1 VKKHI
6 DYFMRLRYDIHIS
19 SIPAIEGGGFEAS
32 IPVLGRYTFIGDGA
46 TIEEAL
52 ADLERTKEE
61 NFKSLLKE
69 GIEIPEPKDKQEEYS
84 GRILV
89 RLPKYLHKA
98 LVGQAADQ
106 GISLNQHI
114 SSLLASGFP
123 VSELKK
129 TLKEMCDLWSSVIYR
144 YEFHEEL
151 HEPLAPA
158 KGFAASYQRAA

>member
-1 VKKHI
+1 MKKDI
-6 DYFMRLRYDIHIS
+6 NYFMDLKYDVHIS
-19 SIPAIEGGGFEAS
+19 SISAAEGGGYEAF
-32 IPVLGRYTFIGDGA
+32 IPPLGRYTFIGDGA
-46 TIEEAL
+46 TVEEAL

-69 GIEIPEPKDKQEEYS
+69 GIEIPEPPGKQEDYS

-89 RLPKYLHKA
+89 RLPKYMHKA
-98 LVGQAADQ
+98 LVEQASDQ

-129 TLKEMCDLWSSVIYR
+129 TLREMCDLWSSVVYR
-144 YEFHEEL
+144 YEFHEEFRESL
-151 HEPLAPA
+151 PSVSGSKA
-158 KGFAASYQRAA
+158 YQRAA

>member
-1 VKKHI
+1 MNLKYGI
-6 DYFMRLRYDIHIS
+6 QLS
-19 SIPAIEGGGFEAS
+19 PIPEPEGGGYEAF
-32 IPVLGRYTFIGDGA
+32 IPLLGRYTFMGDGA

-61 NFKSLLKE
+61 NFRLLLKE
-69 GIEIPEPKDKQEEYS
+69 GVAIPEPRGRQEDYS

-98 LVGQAADQ
+98 LVDQAADH

-114 SSLLASGFP
+114 SGLLASGFP

-129 TLKEMCDLWSSVIYR
+129 TLKEMCDLWSSVVYC
-144 YEFHEEL
+144 YELQEEL
-151 HEPLAPA
+151 HEPLTRVRASSA
-158 KGFAASYQRAA
+158 YQKAA